1 MNGRKFILSKQQNWA
16 RRKGFELVPGT
27 IGSNGEKNYV
37 NELNQNLFVPL
48 SAESMTRYGNADGN
62 ETTDGEKRLAK
73 MKALHSSSALV
84 VNMFQYWQGKDL
96 YPLLAA
102 CKLPTTKTITKVH
115 ENVGSKTDS
124 RMVEVSKPLEYT
136 DMRFE
141 EKFEIS
147 PDKSLFPRTPNID
160 VLVHGDFD
168 FAFESKFT
176 EPYGGKHDGLKA
188 KYVEDE
194 SLWDGLPNLYK
205 LAKEISPYN
214 NKFRYLDAAQLIKH
228 ILGLK
233 QTSKRELR
241 LGERKLE
248 VAVKRNFYLVYLW
261 YDVLGRDGFWHQ
273 EEINQFAA
281 IAEKDN
287 IHFKAVTY
295 QEVIANLS
303 EYAYMG
309 NEAYCD
315 YLTER
320 YL

>member
-1 MNGRKFILSKQQNWA
+1 MNGLNFILSKQQNWA
-16 RRKGFELVPGT
+16 RRKGFDLVPGT
-27 IGSNGEKNYV
+27 IGSNGEKNYL
-37 NELNQNLFVPL
+37 NELGQNLFALL
-48 SAESMTRYGNADGN
+48 SEDTISCFEQGDGKEMQESD
-62 ETTDGEKRLAK
+62 TTQAK
-73 MKALHSSSALV
+73 MKAIHSSSVLV
-84 VNMFQYWQGKDL
+84 VNLFQYWQGKSL

-102 CKLPTTKTITKVH
+102 CKLPTTKTVTKMH
-115 ENVGSKTDS
+115 ENVGSEADS
-124 RMVEVSKPLEYT
+124 RMVEVSQPLEYT
-136 DMRFE
+136 DMKFE
-141 EKFEIS
+141 EKFKIFS
-147 PDKSLFPRTPNID
+147 DTKPANID
-160 VLVHGDFD
+160 VVIHGDFD

-176 EPYGGKHDGLKA
+176 EPYGGKHDGLKPR
-188 KYVEDE
+188 YVEDA
-194 SLWDGLPNLYK
+194 SLWEGLPNLYK

-233 QTSKRELR
+233 KNYDLPAAQGKRELR
-241 LGERKLE
+241 
-248 VAVKRNFYLVYLW
+248 VKRNFYLVYLW

-287 IHFKAVTY
+287 VHFKAVTY

-303 EYAYMG
+303 EYSYKG

>member
-27 IGSNGEKNYV
+27 IGSNGEKNYL
-37 NELNQNLFVPL
+37 NELGQNLFALL
-48 SAESMTRYGNADGN
+48 SEDTISCFEQGDGKEMQESD
-62 ETTDGEKRLAK
+62 TTQAK
-73 MKALHSSSALV
+73 MKAIHSSSVLV
-84 VNMFQYWQGKDL
+84 VNLFQYWQGKDL

-102 CKLPTTKTITKVH
+102 CKLPTTKTVTKMH
-115 ENVGSKTDS
+115 ENVGSEADS
-124 RMVEVSKPLEYT
+124 RMVEVSQPLEYT
-136 DMRFE
+136 NMKFE
-141 EKFEIS
+141 EKFKIFS
-147 PDKSLFPRTPNID
+147 DTKPANID
-160 VLVHGDFD
+160 VVIHEDFD

-176 EPYGGKHDGLKA
+176 EPYGGKHDGLKTR
-188 KYVEDE
+188 YVEDAF
-194 SLWDGLPNLYK
+194 LWEGLPNLYK

-248 VAVKRNFYLVYLW
+248 VVVKRNFYLVYLW